1 MALWVS
7 ELSPVGGGGGAAKFI
22 GITSVL
28 PNFIHALTIPNTKPH
43 TNVMASESLY
53 GIPRPKRTQGKEIS
67 SSSNLAFTS
76 NLTSLLAAQPTTS
89 AARARPS
96 KTKGSIFSS
105 HNKNIKKRAAAD
117 ISEDGKS
124 STGQSHSTHSA
135 AVDPATLH
143 RSKRKLEEKARIYA
157 SMKRGEYVPSTNSA
171 RAEKRD
177 SNLLVDFDR
186 KWAEDI
192 EAGRTSDTSESENED
207 EADNEMVTYEDEFGR
222 ERHGTRAEANRELRR
237 RNAQK
242 YAAEELA
249 SFSARPVAPSR
260 IIYGDIVQSA
270 AFNPDAKVSELME
283 NIAKKRDR
291 SMTPPE
297 EVHYDASKEVRSK
310 GVGFYSFS
318 KDAEGRKREMNELKK
333 EREETERE
341 KKEREEREKKRE
353 EELQNEM
360 RAEAE
365 RKGQLLAEKFLD
377 ELDGN

>member
-1 MALWVS
+1 MGFPEVIGSAEFQS
-7 ELSPVGGGGGAAKFI
+7 EHPLF
-22 GITSVL
+22 T
-28 PNFIHALTIPNTKPH
+28 PNLKLHPH
-43 TNVMASESLY
+43 TMASESLY

-67 SSSNLAFTS
+67 PSSNLAFTS

-89 AARARPS
+89 TARARPS
-96 KTKGSIFSS
+96 KTKSSIFST

-117 ISEDGKS
+117 ISEDGKPS
-124 STGQSHSTHSA
+124 IVQSHSTHSA
-135 AVDPATLH
+135 AVDSATLN

-157 SMKRGEYVPSTNSA
+157 SMKRGEYVPPANSA

-192 EAGRTSDTSESENED
+192 EAGRTSDTSESGNED
-207 EADNEMVTYEDEFGR
+207 EADSEMVTYEDEFGR
-222 ERHGTRAEANRELRR
+222 ERHGTRAEADRELRR

-260 IIYGDIVQSA
+260 IIRGDIVQSA
-270 AFNPDAKVSELME
+270 AFNPDAKISELME
-283 NIAKKRDR
+283 NIARKRDR

-310 GVGFYSFS
+310 GVGFYAFS
-318 KDAEGRKREMNELKK
+318 KDAEGRRREMNELKK
-333 EREETERE
+333 ERDETERE
-341 KKEREEREKKRE
+341 KKDREVRERKRE
-353 EELQNEM
+353 EEVQNEIK
-360 RAEAE
+360 AEAE
-365 RKGQLLAEKFLD
+365 RKGQLLAEEFLD
-377 ELDGN
+377 RLDGD

>member
-1 MALWVS
+1 M
-7 ELSPVGGGGGAAKFI
+7 
-22 GITSVL
+22 
-28 PNFIHALTIPNTKPH
+28 
-43 TNVMASESLY
+43 NVMASESLY

-76 NLTSLLAAQPTTS
+76 NLSSLLTAQPTTS

-96 KTKGSIFSS
+96 KTKGSIFST

-124 STGQSHSTHSA
+124 SIVQNHSTHSA
-135 AVDPATLH
+135 AVDSATLH

-157 SMKRGEYVPSTNSA
+157 SMKRGEYVPPANSE

-207 EADNEMVTYEDEFGR
+207 EADNEMLTYEDEFGR
-222 ERHGTRAEANRELRR
+222 ERHGTRAEANREIRR

-270 AFNPDAKVSELME
+270 AYNPDAKVSELME
-283 NIAKKRDR
+283 NIARKRDR

-297 EVHYDASKEVRSK
+297 DVHYDASKEVRSK

-318 KDAEGRKREMNELKK
+318 KDSEGRKREMSELKK
-333 EREETERE
+333 EREGTERE
-341 KKEREEREKKRE
+341 KKEREEREERERKKERKRE

-360 RAEAE
+360 KAEAE
-365 RKGQLLAEKFLD
+365 RKGQLLAEEFLD
-377 ELDGN
+377 GLDGD